1 MTGLTITAPSGL
13 HAFCASLEKLSATL
27 AAELAP
33 IKRAAI
39 PLDRA
44 AAFIVAEYERSPLAK
59 KRAAKLRL
67 TAAITSALAAAR
79 KTLRE
84 IAGENSE
91 ERTPRKMLVV
101 ISPPGIA
108 QHFAANAPNREAMHR
123 NTCGS
128 TRPRRIVR

>member
-1 MTGLTITAPSGL
+1 MTGLTITTPSTLLG
-13 HAFCASLEKLSATL
+13 FCASLEKLSATL
-27 AAELAP
+27 AAEFAP
-33 IKRAAI
+33 IE
-39 PLDRA
+39 RA

-84 IAGENSE
+84 IAGEHSE
-91 ERTPRKMLVV
+91 ECTPRKMLAV
-101 ISPPGIA
+101 ISPLGIA

>member
-1 MTGLTITAPSGL
+1 MTGLTITTPGGL
-13 HAFCASLEKLSATL
+13 HAFCTSLEKLSATL
-27 AAELAP
+27 AAEFAP
-33 IKRAAI
+33 IE
-39 PLDRA
+39 RA
-44 AAFIVAEYERSPLAK
+44 AAFIVEQYERSPLAK

-67 TAAITSALAAAR
+67 TAAITSALATAR

-84 IAGENSE
+84 IFGENLKESA
-91 ERTPRKMLVV
+91 PRKMLAV

>member
-1 MTGLTITAPSGL
+1 MTGLTITTPSTLLG
-13 HAFCASLEKLSATL
+13 FCASLEKLSATL
-27 AAELAP
+27 AAEFAP
-33 IKRAAI
+33 IE
-39 PLDRA
+39 RA

-84 IAGENSE
+84 IAGEHSE
-91 ERTPRKMLVV
+91 VRTPRKMLTV
-101 ISPPGIA
+101 ISPLGIA

>member
-1 MTGLTITAPSGL
+1 MTGLTITTPGGL
-13 HAFCASLEKLSATL
+13 HAFCASLEKMSATL
-27 AAELAP
+27 AAAVAP
-33 IKRAAI
+33 I
-39 PLDRA
+39 DRA

-67 TAAITSALAAAR
+67 TAAMSSALAAAR

-84 IAGENSE
+84 IAGDYLE
-91 ERTPRKMLVV
+91 ERTPRKMLAV
-101 ISPPGIA
+101 ISPLGIA